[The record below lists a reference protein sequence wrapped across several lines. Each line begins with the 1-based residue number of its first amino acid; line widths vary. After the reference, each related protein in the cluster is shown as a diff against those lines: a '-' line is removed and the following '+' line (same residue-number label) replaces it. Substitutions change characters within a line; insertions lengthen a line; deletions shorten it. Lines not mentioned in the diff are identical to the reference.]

1 MFDNLDKFFHAALF
15 FIYKLNI
22 SFDPCLYLF
31 LDLQD
36 FVHASEDQLCV
47 DTPTSEDLIDDVGK
61 HKNK

>member
-1 MFDNLDKFFHAALF
+1 MLKYS
-15 FIYKLNI
+15 IKYSKITVCYELNI